1 MKIEAIHVR
10 IVAQKT
16 HWKLGV
22 GAIMEGGEVVP
33 YVGTTHDRTRRE
45 YSTVNDALVSA
56 RHLVNDILA
65 EAPAGVP
72 GRPVAPSKD
81 WNTDGDV
88 PCDKLTGGGR

>member
-1 MKIEAIHVR
+1 MTISAIHVR

-22 GAIMEGGEVVP
+22 GAILECGKVVP
-33 YVGTTHDRTRRE
+33 YVGTTHERTRRD
-45 YSTVNDALVSA
+45 YATVNDALVSA

-72 GRPVAPSKD
+72 GVPVER
-81 WNTDGDV
+81 WNRDGDV
-88 PCDKLTGGGR
+88 PSDKLTGGGQ